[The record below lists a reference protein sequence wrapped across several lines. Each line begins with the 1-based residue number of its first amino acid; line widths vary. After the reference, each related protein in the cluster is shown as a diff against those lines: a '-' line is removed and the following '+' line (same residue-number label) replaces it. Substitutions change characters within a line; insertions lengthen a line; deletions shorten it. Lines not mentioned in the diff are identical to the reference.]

1 MDGMRS
7 WIMSIAGAAVIS
19 AVCLAITPEG
29 RTKRVVRLC
38 CGLVTLLCLLS
49 PLAGRKIDISDKLAQ
64 VKWETE
70 EIMSQA
76 RDSEQTLTRAVIQ
89 EKYGAYISDKG
100 IKLGLDITEVSVK
113 VKWNS
118 GGYWYPTGAEITG
131 TGDAPAKEE
140 LERCIASELGVDRNE
155 IYWS

>member
-1 MDGMRS
+1 MHIMRD

-19 AVCLAITPEG
+19 VVCLAIAPEG

-38 CGLVTLLCLLS
+38 CGLVMLLCLLS
-49 PLAGRKIDISDKLAQ
+49 PLTGRKIDISDKLAQ

-70 EIMSQA
+70 KLMSQA

-100 IKLGLDITEVSVK
+100 VKLGLDITAVSVK
-113 VKWNS
+113 VKWSS
-118 GGYWYPTGAEITG
+118 GGYWYPIEAEITG
-131 TGDAPAKEE
+131 TGEVTARDE
-140 LERCIASELGVDRNE
+140 LERYIESELGVDRNE